1 MEGNNNKMYLCHKS
15 YSFTKKRKYSY
26 QENDTNND
34 SHFLKCPACNRICLI
49 DINEEQL
56 SFSYKC
62 NNENCHYKNNIIYQY
77 FWKAKIPNERTKFNL
92 SKSDIFCSLHP
103 KFKFHYYCF
112 DCQTNICQK
121 CVDDHTYHE
130 KVDLN
135 SIKPKDNEVFS
146 YKVKLREKSEYLIK
160 MIKSFEKWKK
170 EFEERL
176 NFIIQIIT
184 NIYKLEEF
192 IVNNYDSTKIYL
204 NYNYIKNFN
213 WMKQLNLKL
222 QIPELD
228 NFFQIDNW
236 GEKGHFLIDAIT
248 NIQNKK
254 EMGEKMKKNN
264 KSNRNDIILNLK
276 LKEKEECQIKLNDN
290 NHYIEDLQY
299 SNFNNNTKKDKI
311 SIKFL
316 NSGNKNKNNYY
327 KELFSSY
334 PKRVE
339 KQILKGKNLYK
350 SKDDI
355 LLTEEKNSNLE
366 KKING
371 SMGQDIQEKLKKEI
385 KFNYENNI
393 PAFNKSNNS
402 ENQEIITK
410 NVDNNIDLKDMDEE
424 NDINSKLNYN
434 MNFDNNIG
442 EQYMN
447 KKIEI
452 NNNIEKNSFQNI
464 NLKISNNG
472 DNLNDARIENKSNI
486 NNITDENYSVK
497 GKFFNVQIKNE
508 IEDKRL
514 EIKYEYRDNDKIKS
528 IEIINNKR
536 ILICNSRS
544 LNIYKLNSEVVY
556 KLDKLFSIKDFDN
569 KINYATQISNGNII
583 ICFTNCIY
591 IIKLIE
597 DNSVIQNYLIV
608 QKLKTKSGNININK
622 VIEIKHKNYL
632 VSCDNKNITI
642 YSKVN
647 SKEYKEID
655 NIKINEEVKCIEYI
669 NEKCFVSVFP
679 ESKKIIFYDNEN
691 IKNNNIVIKNIQS
704 VYGRYVINNV
714 DKYNCIFVAGIQGI
728 YLISTETYNLI
739 RFFKIDD
746 WVSSIDYD
754 INKDF
759 LICATWQKNYVNC
772 EKCYNLILISLENLE
787 NNSNVNANIIEIDR
801 HSYIHQDEIVV
812 VKSFD
817 EGYIITGSDD
827 KFFKLWK

>member
-1 MEGNNNKMYLCHKS
+1 MEGNNNKRYLCHKS
-15 YSFTKKRKYSY
+15 NSFNKKRKFSY

-34 SHFLKCPACNRICLI
+34 SNFLKCPACNRICLI

-62 NNENCHYKNNIIYQY
+62 NNEFCHYKNNIIYQY
-77 FWKAKIPNERTKFNL
+77 FWKAKIPNERTKLNL
-92 SKSDIFCSLHP
+92 SKSDIFCSIHP
-103 KFKFHYYCF
+103 KFKFRYYCF

-121 CVDDHTYHE
+121 CINDHTYHE

-146 YKVKLREKSEYLIK
+146 YKLKLKEKSEYLIK
-160 MIKSFEKWKK
+160 MKKSFEKWKK
-170 EFEERL
+170 EFEERF
-176 NFIIQIIT
+176 NFIIKTIT
-184 NIYKLEEF
+184 NIYNLEEF
-192 IVNNYDSTKIYL
+192 IVNNYDSKKNYL

-213 WMKQLNLKL
+213 WMKQMSLKL
-222 QIPELD
+222 KILELENFLQI
-228 NFFQIDNW
+228 NNW

-254 EMGEKMKKNN
+254 EMGEKMKI
-264 KSNRNDIILNLK
+264 KSRRNDIILNLK
-276 LKEKEECQIKLNDN
+276 LKEKEECKIKLNDN
-290 NHYIEDLQY
+290 NNYIEDLLY
-299 SNFNNNTKKDKI
+299 SNLNSNFKKDKI
-311 SIKFL
+311 AIQIL
-316 NSGNKNKNNYY
+316 NSGNKNKNSYY

-339 KQILKGKNLYK
+339 KQILKGQNLYK

-355 LLTEEKNSNLE
+355 LLTEEKNKNLE

-371 SMGQDIQEKLKKEI
+371 SMEQDIQKKLNKEI
-385 KFNYENNI
+385 KINYENKI
-393 PAFNKSNNS
+393 PEFNKSNNS
-402 ENQEIITK
+402 ENQELITK

-424 NDINSKLNYN
+424 IDIKSKLIYN
-434 MNFDNNIG
+434 MNFDNNI
-442 EQYMN
+442 EEIYKN
-447 KKIEI
+447 KI
-452 NNNIEKNSFQNI
+452 NNNIEKNSEQNI
-464 NLKISNNG
+464 DLKISNNE
-472 DNLNDARIENKSNI
+472 DNNLNDARIENKSI
-486 NNITDENYSVK
+486 VNNKTDENNSEN
-497 GKFFNVQIKNE
+497 GKFFGVQIKNE
-508 IEDKRL
+508 IEGKRM

-528 IEIINNKR
+528 IEIINKKR
-536 ILICNSRS
+536 ILVCNSRA
-544 LNIYKLNSEVVY
+544 LNIYTLNSEVIY
-556 KLDKLFSIKDFDN
+556 KLDKIFSIRDFDN

-597 DNSVIQNYLIV
+597 DNSIIQNYLIV

-632 VSCDNKNITI
+632 ISCDNKNITI

-647 SKEYKEID
+647 SKEYKEIN

-704 VYGRYVINNV
+704 VYGRYVISNV
-714 DKYNCIFVAGIQGI
+714 NKYNYIFVAGIQGI
-728 YLISTETYNLI
+728 YLISTETYDLI

-754 INKDF
+754 ISKDL
-759 LICATWQKNYVNC
+759 LICATWQKNYVNG
-772 EKCYNLILISLENLE
+772 EKCYNLILFTFKNLE
-787 NNSNVNANIIEIDR
+787 NNSNDNMNIIEEDR
-801 HSYIHQDEIVV
+801 HNYIHQDEIVV
-812 VKSFD
+812 IKSFE

-827 KFFKLWK
+827 KFLKLWK

>member
-1 MEGNNNKMYLCHKS
+1 MEGYNNKRYLCHKS
-15 YSFTKKRKYSY
+15 YSFTKKRKYNY
-26 QENDTNND
+26 QENDINND
-34 SHFLKCPACNRICLI
+34 TNFLKCPVCNRICLI

-62 NNENCHYKNNIIYQY
+62 NNEQCHYKNNIIYQY
-77 FWKAKIPNERTKFNL
+77 FWKAKIPKEKNKLNL
-92 SKSDIFCSLHP
+92 DKSDIFCSIHP

-121 CVDDHTYHE
+121 CIDKHTYHD

-146 YKVKLREKSEYLIK
+146 YKLKLREKNEYLIK

-170 EFEERL
+170 EFEERI
-176 NFIIQIIT
+176 NIIIKTIT
-184 NIYKLEEF
+184 NIHNLEEF
-192 IVNNYDSTKIYL
+192 IVNNYDTKKNYM

-213 WMKQLNLKL
+213 GMKNLDLKL
-222 QIPELD
+222 KIAELE
-228 NFFQIDNW
+228 NFFQINNW
-236 GEKGHFLIDAIT
+236 REKGHFLIDAIT
-248 NIQNKK
+248 NIENKK
-254 EMGEKMKKNN
+254 EMGVKMKKN
-264 KSNRNDIILNLK
+264 SYRNDIILNLK
-276 LKEKEECQIKLNDN
+276 LKEKEETKLKLNDN
-290 NHYIEDLQY
+290 NYYNEDLLNN
-299 SNFNNNTKKDKI
+299 NFNNNSKKDKI
-311 SIKFL
+311 TIKIM
-316 NSGNKNKNNYY
+316 NSGNKNNYY

-339 KQILKGKNLYK
+339 KQILKGQNLYK

-355 LLTEEKNSNLE
+355 LLTEEKNKNLE

-371 SMGQDIQEKLKKEI
+371 FMEQDIQTKLKKEI
-385 KFNYENNI
+385 NINYENKI
-393 PAFNKSNNS
+393 PEFNKSNNT

-424 NDINSKLNYN
+424 NDIKSKLIYS

-447 KKIEI
+447 KI
-452 NNNIEKNSFQNI
+452 NNNIEKNSEQSKSI

-472 DNLNDARIENKSNI
+472 DNNLNDARIENKSNK
-486 NNITDENYSVK
+486 NNITDENYPANN
-497 GKFFNVQIKNE
+497 KFFDDQIKNE
-508 IEDKRL
+508 IDEKRM

-536 ILICNSRS
+536 ILICNSRA
-544 LNIYKLNSEVVY
+544 LNFYTLNSEVII
-556 KLDKLFSIKDFDN
+556 KLDKIFSIKDFDN

-583 ICFTNCIY
+583 ICLTNCIY

-597 DNSVIQNYLIV
+597 ENSVIQNYLIV
-608 QKLKTKSGNININK
+608 QKLKTKSENININK

-632 VSCDNKNITI
+632 VSCDSKNITI
-642 YSKVN
+642 YSKFN

-704 VYGRYVINNV
+704 VYGRYVISNV
-714 DKYNCIFVAGIQGI
+714 NKYNYIFVAGIQGI
-728 YLISTETYNLI
+728 YLISSESYNLI
-739 RFFKIDD
+739 KFFKIDD

-754 INKDF
+754 ISKDL
-759 LICATWQKNYVNC
+759 LICATWQKNYVNG
-772 EKCYNLILISLENLE
+772 EKCYNLILFSFKYLDNNL
-787 NNSNVNANIIEIDR
+787 NDNMNIIEEDR
-801 HSYIHQDEIVV
+801 HSYIHQDEIVAI
-812 VKSFD
+812 KSLE

-827 KFFKLWK
+827 KFLKLWK